1 MSKSLAHKTERS
13 APLLPVAV
21 DPDLVRFEKNLLQIG
36 FFGANDS
43 RDKNR
48 TSRRIEQ
55 VVFRNGHK
63 VKVAAE
69 FGGSEQLGLPS
80 TTTDRDKFIALLK
93 ILSEERVKTGQI
105 ANPIR
110 FSGYRMIQEPGL
122 SRNGGIYEE
131 IVRWG
136 KRMTDTTITSE
147 KVVYRAA
154 MQRSS

>member
-1 MSKSLAHKTERS
+1 MSKVSVNKTKRPAS
-13 APLLPVAV
+13 LLPVAV

-69 FGGSEQLGLPS
+69 FRGSEQLGLP
-80 TTTDRDKFIALLK
+80 
-93 ILSEERVKTGQI
+93 
-105 ANPIR
+105 
-110 FSGYRMIQEPGL
+110 
-122 SRNGGIYEE
+122 
-131 IVRWG
+131 
-136 KRMTDTTITSE
+136 
-147 KVVYRAA
+147 
-154 MQRSS
+154 

>member
-1 MSKSLAHKTERS
+1 MGT
-13 APLLPVAV
+13 
-21 DPDLVRFEKNLLQIG
+21 
-36 FFGANDS
+36 
-43 RDKNR
+43 
-48 TSRRIEQ
+48 
-55 VVFRNGHK
+55 K

-80 TTTDRDKFIALLK
+80 TTDRDKFIALLK

-110 FSGYRMIQEPGL
+110 FSGYRMIQELGL

-136 KRMTDTTITSE
+136 KRMTDTTNYFREGSLSRCE
-147 KVVYRAA
+147 EGYPQSAQQVMEVHCLR
-154 MQRSS
+154 